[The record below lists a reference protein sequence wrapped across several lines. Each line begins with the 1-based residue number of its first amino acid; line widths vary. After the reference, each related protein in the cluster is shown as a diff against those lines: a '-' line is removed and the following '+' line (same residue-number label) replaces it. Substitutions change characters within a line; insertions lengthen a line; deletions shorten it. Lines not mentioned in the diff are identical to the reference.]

1 MSEQTITNPRT
12 HEINTSPELKI
23 ADVIDDRFV
32 VLPSPT
38 HNTVVELAK
47 TGTSHLYFAQ
57 DSYDPNFSDVAV
69 KLHTSAREEDHV
81 RYKREQILS
90 ERLRHP
96 HLIPV
101 VAVGVHSFE
110 DGTETP
116 YIATEYIQDGD
127 LRRQRVQDEKDSL
140 LVLHCLID
148 AVDALGELHR
158 QGLVHR
164 DFKPA
169 NIFHDGENAFLG
181 DLGLVAS
188 IHEQNDTEPLIHTEF
203 SDAISS
209 FSVTDASK
217 LIGTLPYLSRS
228 RLEGVPA
235 TPEDDMFAVGVST
248 FQELANQYPW
258 QIIDIAP
265 KSFYEAL
272 KEAPLGTENIPAYV
286 PREVIETVYACLDQ
300 NPNDRPSA
308 EDFKALG
315 KIAL

>member
-1 MSEQTITNPRT
+1 MSQQTSTAEISHP
-12 HEINTSPELKI
+12 INTSPHLHI
-23 ADVIDDRFV
+23 GDTIDGRFA

-38 HNTVVELAK
+38 HNTIVELAR
-47 TGTSHLYFAQ
+47 TGTSHLYFTQ
-57 DSYDPNFSDVAV
+57 DMDDPRRTDVAV
-69 KLHTSAREEDHV
+69 KLHTSAKEEDHV

-90 ERLRHP
+90 QKLHHP

-101 VAVGVHSFE
+101 VAVGVHEFE

-116 YIATEYIQDGD
+116 YIATEYIHDGD

-164 DFKPA
+164 DFKPE

-181 DLGLVAS
+181 DLGLVAP
-188 IHEQNDTEPLIHTEF
+188 IHRQNETEPLIHTEF
-203 SDAISS
+203 SDAISPYS
-209 FSVTDASK
+209 ATDPSK
-217 LIGTLPYLSRS
+217 LMGTLPYLSRN
-228 RLEGVPA
+228 RLSGAPA
-235 TPEDDMFAVGVST
+235 TPADDMFAVGVST

-258 QIIDIAP
+258 QGMDNTP
-265 KSFYEAL
+265 KSFFETQT
-272 KEAPLGTENIPAYV
+272 KAPLGPDIIPDYV
-286 PREVIETVYACLDQ
+286 PREVVETVYACLDQ
-300 NPNDRPSA
+300 NPSDRPSA

-315 KIAL
+315 KVAL